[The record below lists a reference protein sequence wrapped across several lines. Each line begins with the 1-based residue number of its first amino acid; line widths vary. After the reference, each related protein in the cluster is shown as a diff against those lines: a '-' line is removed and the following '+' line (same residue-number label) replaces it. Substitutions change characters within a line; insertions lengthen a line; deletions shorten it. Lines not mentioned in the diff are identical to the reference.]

1 MELNFPRYKK
11 PLGVLLLL
19 KIVMGLS
26 VGIIVGTLF
35 YLISEIVSIK
45 SQKYTPLIKDRIK
58 LNKANVIALI
68 VMVGVFIWLRN
79 IVPALIAAIIVVYL
93 PYQITYTRQKRLR
106 NMALEQLSSATTL
119 FANTF
124 IVTKNIPRAIEV
136 VGKRTPDPV
145 GKIFRSAYSELT
157 FGVPLETVSER
168 LAKRLGV
175 SYGYVFASL
184 LKSAQKQGDVVA
196 PLFRDLSYK
205 ITAAQE
211 QVNFQNSEIS
221 SVRAT
226 NIFLLILPV
235 PTFIYLSLKFP
246 EMSTFATSTAG
257 RILFT
262 IWLLAIVIWMFMD
275 RLVVD
280 S

>member
-79 IVPALIAAIIVVYL
+79 IVHALIEAIIVVYL
-93 PYQITYTRQKRLR
+93 PYQITYTRQKKLR
-106 NMALEQLSSATTL
+106 NMALEQFLQL
-119 FANTF
+119 
-124 IVTKNIPRAIEV
+124 RH
-136 VGKRTPDPV
+136 
-145 GKIFRSAYSELT
+145 YS
-157 FGVPLETVSER
+157 
-168 LAKRLGV
+168 
-175 SYGYVFASL
+175 
-184 LKSAQKQGDVVA
+184 
-196 PLFRDLSYK
+196 
-205 ITAAQE
+205 
-211 QVNFQNSEIS
+211 
-221 SVRAT
+221 
-226 NIFLLILPV
+226 
-235 PTFIYLSLKFP
+235 
-246 EMSTFATSTAG
+246 
-257 RILFT
+257 RIL
-262 IWLLAIVIWMFMD
+262 L
-275 RLVVD
+275 